1 LYNDPGMLAA
11 NPYFSTI
18 LKTYRNDKVWRPS
31 QETGKRYPDLSRAYY
46 KTVHEVLEGKQTATS
61 ALSDFEAE
69 LMQITGLN
77 TPAPGPTSGPHG
89 KSAVLRVPPCYT
101 DHVVS

>member
-1 LYNDPGMLAA
+1 MLAA

-31 QETGKRYPDLSRAYY
+31 KETGKRYPDFSRAYY
-46 KTVHEVLEGKQTATS
+46 TTVRDVLEGKKTAAG
-61 ALSDFEAE
+61 ALSDLQSE

-77 TPAPGPTSGPHG
+77 APAPGASSGAHG
-89 KSAVLRVPPCYT
+89 KSAVLRVAPCYT